1 MNLLRELDRMTQ
13 PTAASRVRS
22 LSPDEIAALERDRK
36 ITPVE
41 DIPKSHAMTRVST
54 PKGFL
59 EFIK

>member
-1 MNLLRELDRMTQ
+1 MNLLKELDRMTQ
-13 PTAASRVRS
+13 STARSRVRV
-22 LSPDEIAALERDRK
+22 LSREEIVALERDRK

-59 EFIK
+59 EFIR

>member
-1 MNLLRELDRMTQ
+1 MNLMRELDRMTQ
-13 PTAASRVRS
+13 QTGASRVRT
-22 LSPDEIAALERDRK
+22 LSPEEVVGLERAGR

-41 DIPKSHAMTRVST
+41 RIPESRAMTRVST

>member
-1 MNLLRELDRMTQ
+1 MNLLKELDRMTQ
-13 PTAASRVRS
+13 STGASRVRS
-22 LSPDEIAALERDRK
+22 LSPDEIAELERDHK
-36 ITPVE
+36 ITPVG